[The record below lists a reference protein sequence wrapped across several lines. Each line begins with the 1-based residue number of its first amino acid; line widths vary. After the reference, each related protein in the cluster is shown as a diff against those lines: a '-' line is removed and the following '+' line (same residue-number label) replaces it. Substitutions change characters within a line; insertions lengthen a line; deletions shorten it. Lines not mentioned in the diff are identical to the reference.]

1 MQGFRHSSNT
11 LTFVLPDAPH
21 MTGPTCLDACTLDS
35 LRIFHLFRPSSAQV
49 EVIPKRRLIITSP
62 KGQVEDSPR
71 PLPRRTA
78 TTDQWEV
85 EGEQRSGF
93 SLPSSASLLGVRTC
107 GRFARLETGGLRFAA
122 SKPIWS
128 SDFSITFQHFSLSFF
143 LNVWY
148 VTSLVSGKLGILG
161 NRDLTVL
168 SRDVSM
174 GRKLVHLIFLVS
186 FDSSYYCICFIF

>member
-35 LRIFHLFRPSSAQV
+35 LRIFHLFHPSSAQV

-85 EGEQRSGF
+85 EGEQRRGNDLAFLFHHLHPCWESEHAGG
-93 SLPSSASLLGVRTC
+93 SRGSRLAACGSLLRSPY
-107 GRFARLETGGLRFAA
+107 GRLTLVSLFSIFLFLFSWKFGMLRLLFLANWGFWEIVTWPSCLETFR
-122 SKPIWS
+122 WVES
-128 SDFSITFQHFSLSFF
+128 S
-143 LNVWY
+143 
-148 VTSLVSGKLGILG
+148 
-161 NRDLTVL
+161 
-168 SRDVSM
+168 
-174 GRKLVHLIFLVS
+174 LI
-186 FDSSYYCICFIF
+186 